1 MRGSPVKAAEQGIV
15 LLENNGILPLK
26 AGKQRIL
33 VVGYNAENDRAYLGS
48 YCGTPKA
55 FCKVTEAV
63 KKENPDT
70 DYVQGY
76 SYNLKENEQ
85 LQQQALE
92 KGEEYDLILFCSG
105 LDCSFEGEQAGELL
119 QGGGGMLGEQGDR
132 QTLGLPDV
140 QLELFRKLCTLNKKM
155 IVLNFSGGCI
165 DLRDGKA
172 HADAVLQCWYP
183 GALGGKAVSNLL
195 FGAVSPSGKL
205 PVTFYH
211 DEKDLPDF
219 GDYSMANRTYRY
231 FTGEVQYPFGYGL
244 TYTDFSLTDCCLS
257 ENELRCTVKNNGSFD
272 CFETLQLTMTC
283 PGTDYKNPVR
293 SLIKI
298 SRFSLAAGEEKEII
312 IRLTDSDFYSVNE
325 SGDTVYLHGGY
336 RLYLTDGQRISFFAG
351 EFTNRKESVIIKKCP
366 I

>member
-33 VVGYNAENDRAYLGS
+33 VVGYNAENDLAYLGS

-63 KKENPDT
+63 KQENPDT

-140 QLELFRKLCTLNKKM
+140 QLELFRKLCTLNKK
-155 IVLNFSGGCI
+155 
-165 DLRDGKA
+165 
-172 HADAVLQCWYP
+172 
-183 GALGGKAVSNLL
+183 
-195 FGAVSPSGKL
+195 
-205 PVTFYH
+205 
-211 DEKDLPDF
+211 
-219 GDYSMANRTYRY
+219 
-231 FTGEVQYPFGYGL
+231 
-244 TYTDFSLTDCCLS
+244 
-257 ENELRCTVKNNGSFD
+257 
-272 CFETLQLTMTC
+272 
-283 PGTDYKNPVR
+283 
-293 SLIKI
+293 
-298 SRFSLAAGEEKEII
+298 
-312 IRLTDSDFYSVNE
+312 
-325 SGDTVYLHGGY
+325 
-336 RLYLTDGQRISFFAG
+336 
-351 EFTNRKESVIIKKCP
+351 
-366 I
+366 